1 MDQTRDP
8 DTNKSLMTL
17 LGSSSSAMLLVD
29 DQRCYVDCNQAAC
42 DLLGMTKDEILELRI
57 EDLSSPELRSA
68 APEMFKAF
76 LEAGS
81 QAGPYVLETPSG
93 RQISCSYS
101 ASAHVVP
108 GRHLS
113 ILIPGDYS
121 DPELDVYEPETEERQ
136 ALLTARERQVLTL
149 LALGESNAS
158 IAEKL
163 VLSPE
168 TVRSHTRSARL
179 RLRAR
184 SRSHAIALALQHGE
198 LDIDQ

>member
-1 MDQTRDP
+1 
-8 DTNKSLMTL
+8 
-17 LGSSSSAMLLVD
+17 
-29 DQRCYVDCNQAAC
+29 
-42 DLLGMTKDEILELRI
+42 MTKDEILELRI

-113 ILIPGDYS
+113 ILIPGDHS